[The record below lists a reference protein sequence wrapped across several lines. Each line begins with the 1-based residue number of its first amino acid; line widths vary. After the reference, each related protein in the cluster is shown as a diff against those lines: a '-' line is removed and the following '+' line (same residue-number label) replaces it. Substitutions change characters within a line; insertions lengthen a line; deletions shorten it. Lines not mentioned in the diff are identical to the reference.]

1 MKKSQKL
8 LSLGITLSLLFAFFT
23 FSVSAQEI
31 SEDPYFDY
39 HLQISKDIDQ
49 LREVRNAKINM
60 LQEEISSCC
69 EQASNLYKDRVS
81 YSDCSQIKYNDLV
94 QQIESLDADMLE
106 TRQDFYDSINQYLN
120 SLGFIAV
127 NDENTQDVINKDI
140 HLSATD
146 AGKMQTNS
154 SVYYNSSTNEF
165 YYYVEYDYTG
175 KNLFGEYVGL
185 NDSWGDYDLVSM
197 QHKDNADWHWNNIIV
212 TANLAVG
219 NRTSSI
225 AGKAD
230 KYGILDNGVSNA
242 CAVSNRNDFWNGCV
256 FNIKDANVKVVTGQS
271 STTTEVKTVTLE
283 GWLAPTGSNKT
294 ANVKSEYEHN
304 YEKNVFSKVEINGVS
319 LDNDSFSMNVTY
331 EKFSGSWQR
340 SSGSRLCTIP
350 N

>member
-1 MKKSQKL
+1 M
-8 LSLGITLSLLFAFFT
+8 
-23 FSVSAQEI
+23 
-31 SEDPYFDY
+31 
-39 HLQISKDIDQ
+39 
-49 LREVRNAKINM
+49 
-60 LQEEISSCC
+60 
-69 EQASNLYKDRVS
+69 
-81 YSDCSQIKYNDLV
+81 
-94 QQIESLDADMLE
+94 
-106 TRQDFYDSINQYLN
+106 
-120 SLGFIAV
+120 
-127 NDENTQDVINKDI
+127 
-140 HLSATD
+140 
-146 AGKMQTNS
+146 
-154 SVYYNSSTNEF
+154 
-165 YYYVEYDYTG
+165 
-175 KNLFGEYVGL
+175 FGEYVGL